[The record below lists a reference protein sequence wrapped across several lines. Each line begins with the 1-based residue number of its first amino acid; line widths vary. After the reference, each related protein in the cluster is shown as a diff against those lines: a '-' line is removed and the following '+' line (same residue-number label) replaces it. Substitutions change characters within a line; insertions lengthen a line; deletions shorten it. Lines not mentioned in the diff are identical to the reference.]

1 MCKLTK
7 GFHSFPLLAAGFAA
21 GLTADV
27 VESEEDVM
35 LLMHVDRK
43 LNFHLPKKKEFTQF
57 SKYSYTFLCLKARRF
72 LCVRSKYTFSHK

>member
-1 MCKLTK
+1 MCMLTN
-7 GFHSFPLLAAGFAA
+7 GFYSFPLLAAGFAA

-43 LNFHLPKKKEFTQF
+43 FNLNLPKEKQSHSTNTYMLLCASRKDSF
-57 SKYSYTFLCLKARRF
+57 FLCF
-72 LCVRSKYTFSHK
+72 HCVRSQ